1 MQIGFCMGR
10 LGWGG
15 LPLNPHAHLD
25 SGTQVTARQAPS
37 LPPSPLPPFLET
49 LPGRDLIGVLYT
61 SGCISVG
68 CCLSQGYLHFRMQHS
83 PWDVR
88 VIGVKCLLII
98 QAAQLPSLLSFQQPF
113 IELMAFQTVSHT
125 EAPWTRQTS
134 SLSSLSLILDE
145 KIDKTQV
152 HKCMPSYGVAERIY
166 SG

>member
-15 LPLNPHAHLD
+15 LPPNPHAHLD
-25 SGTQVTARQAPS
+25 SGAQVTDSQTSSFPAPIS
-37 LPPSPLPPFLET
+37 PPTFSRDSF
-49 LPGRDLIGVLYT
+49 PGRDIVGVLYM
-61 SGCISVG
+61 SECISVS

-88 VIGVKCLLII
+88 VFGVKMFTDHSGSP
-98 QAAQLPSLLSFQQPF
+98 ASFQQPF
-113 IELMAFQTVSHT
+113 IERMAFQTVSHT
-125 EAPWTRQTS
+125 EVPWTRQTS

-145 KIDKTQV
+145 KIDKIQV
-152 HKCMPSYGVAERIY
+152 HKCMPSYGVTERIY